1 MDRGHEWGCS
11 AVGRCCWP
19 CVSELTRRGPVCMAR
34 RGGAL
39 PTGSI
44 SWRTAE
50 ERRLAGGTSSSGG
63 GSGGGGGGASGVLL
77 DQDSSSERA
86 SRRGGSSAK
95 GVHHGHGNSTS
106 HNDHDNQGEGF
117 RMWTADDEH
126 KGRSHTVGGSGSGGG
141 GGTIRTLC
149 AGDKARVARLVA
161 QLDQETE
168 VSAGR
173 GLCIGCRPAVVLC
186 SHRHTRTRLF
196 TEGGPCS
203 HAYACLVCP
212 ICYRGVLTVVVHR
225 HETIDHFV
233 RLTHPCSMSNRPSD
247 KQSLSSWNRGR
258 VSTPSCLH
266 YLSSSRRRL
275 N

>member
-1 MDRGHEWGCS
+1 
-11 AVGRCCWP
+11 
-19 CVSELTRRGPVCMAR
+19 MAR

-50 ERRLAGGTSSSGG
+50 ERRLGGGTSNSGG

-149 AGDKARVARLVA
+149 AEDKARVARLVA

-173 GLCIGCRPAVVLC
+173 GLCIRLQICSCIVFSSAYKNETVHRGGVMQSCLRMSVV
-186 SHRHTRTRLF
+186 SHLLPRR
-196 TEGGPCS
+196 
-203 HAYACLVCP
+203 A
-212 ICYRGVLTVVVHR
+212 YRG
-225 HETIDHFV
+225 
-233 RLTHPCSMSNRPSD
+233 
-247 KQSLSSWNRGR
+247 G
-258 VSTPSCLH
+258 TPS
-266 YLSSSRRRL
+266 
-275 N
+275 